1 MPTDVNYW
9 VGMKYWKVV
18 WAPNATV
25 MSWRGTE
32 GGMKAVDSGH
42 MAIMSPGE
50 FCLF

>member
-32 GGMKAVDSGH
+32 GGNESGLIP
-42 MAIMSPGE
+42 ATW
-50 FCLF
+50 LL